1 MYWSWF
7 TTADDCIPAL
17 WLLCGPSIV
26 FLLAST
32 SCARDDAAL
41 SSTGAERL
49 GFPSHSLVKITDWD
63 GLGRFQGDG
72 NRNKT
77 GHSDA

>member
-49 GFPSHSLVKITDWD
+49 GFQVICS
-63 GLGRFQGDG
+63 
-72 NRNKT
+72 
-77 GHSDA
+77 